1 MKNEDIIMTESIIGI
16 SVPMLESTLMKIK
29 QKAGTNETKKAI
41 SIALEAYL
49 DETRGNRK

>member
-1 MKNEDIIMTESIIGI
+1 MIMTESIIGI
-16 SVPMLESTLMKIK
+16 SVPMLESTLMRIK

-49 DETRGNRK
+49 SEKMDVKK